1 MQFVA
6 DFHLHSKYSRA
17 TSKDLDI
24 EHLTLWSKKKGIDL
38 LGTADFTHHLWLE
51 ELKSKLEP
59 TGNGLFVHKDMH
71 FILSCEISNIYSK
84 KGKTYRIHTVVLAP
98 SFKTVDKIIQ
108 ALTNRG
114 ANLNSDGRPILG
126 MDLKETT
133 RIIL

>member
-1 MQFVA
+1 MQFTA

-59 TGNGLFVHKDMH
+59 TGNGLFVKNGVH
-71 FILSCEISNIYSK
+71 FMLSCEISNIYSK
-84 KGKTYRIHTVVLAP
+84 NGRTYKIHTVVLAP
-98 SFKTVDKIIQ
+98 SFKTVDKIIA
-108 ALTNRG
+108 ALSARG
-114 ANLNSDGRPILG
+114 ANLTSDGRPILG
-126 MDLKETT
+126 MDLKEIG
-133 RIIL
+133 R